1 MLKHA
6 SPPFVTV
13 QQIEHYDRR
22 TQVDRENKG
31 REYTGNLLKTV
42 LLSTAGTGNV
52 AGPSSTREPA
62 ACGGGGDSD
71 SDSDGEGPGMG
82 DIVAIVMPGSTVT
95 EPNIEVGKVQRL
107 SKDKSMLRYL
117 RMSHIGGNR
126 YHCEV
131 GQVRKATSDQWIYPV
146 DCHYSPSDNTYHL
159 RSTPTELH
167 LSKHPHT

>member
-1 MLKHA
+1 
-6 SPPFVTV
+6 
-13 QQIEHYDRR
+13 
-22 TQVDRENKG
+22 
-31 REYTGNLLKTV
+31 
-42 LLSTAGTGNV
+42 
-52 AGPSSTREPA
+52 
-62 ACGGGGDSD
+62 
-71 SDSDGEGPGMG
+71 MG

-107 SKDKSMLRYL
+107 SKDKSRLRYL